1 MSDGLSLVVTRIN
14 VRLYNRNIDSD
25 NLNGKNFL
33 PIMKILPYNPD
44 IFVSGAQ
51 QWSFGIFCKPMD
63 TIQWSNYWERELYVK
78 KKR

>member
-1 MSDGLSLVVTRIN
+1 MFDGLSLVVTRIN
-14 VRLYNRNIDSD
+14 VRLYNRNVDSD

-51 QWSFGIFCKPMD
+51 Q
-63 TIQWSNYWERELYVK
+63 
-78 KKR
+78 